1 MILLAKPGFAV
12 SGLRYQSGLAMNALY
27 LEYRQV
33 QGQAMVTEGAYQSEW
48 VGCEGG
54 GLQPLLDGKGQPIV
68 GLDGTF
74 DNDLTALRLFLPTR

>member
-1 MILLAKPGFAV
+1 
-12 SGLRYQSGLAMNALY
+12 MNAVQLQ
-27 LEYRQV
+27 YRQV
-33 QGQAMVTEGAYQSEW
+33 KGEAMVTEGAYLSEW

-74 DNDLTALRLFLPTR
+74 HEDLSAMRLFLPTR